1 MSTSTIKDNKGQ
13 HRKSLQ
19 QKQQKSQPLKN
30 IINNKRQQKTTP
42 QKSTK
47 SKFRQQS

>member
-19 QKQQKSQPLKN
+19 QKQQKSQPFK
-30 IINNKRQQKTTP
+30 KYYQQQKTTP

-47 SKFRQQS
+47 TKSKFTQQS